1 MAYKDVAGRIKYPE
15 RTSTRYKRLDGFDR
29 LRQGTLYDHLKIPF
43 DMESD
48 GSTYVRIRERRPSV
62 IWLGAKMLVDQLSGL
77 MWGDEQMP
85 IVRTY
90 EGDDPS
96 EADREAEGTVQSIS
110 EKLSLDMVMDDA
122 TDAASSGSCAII
134 IRATNEK
141 QPYFDVVPGKQCK
154 PKFDPRNPLK
164 LVELEQ
170 LYPTTGELLAEI
182 GYEIKDD
189 DLKKDF
195 WFRLTID
202 DQEEVRFKPMTADD
216 YENLGGKR
224 LDGSTIKWVRD
235 EDNSWPHDWPVIPVL
250 WVRSPGHGGAMAI
263 DGACVYGSIADF
275 LVGIDYYLSQ
285 IERGYRYTAD
295 PLLAYK
301 KGELAAGATP
311 AGMREAPNQ
320 ARARGTNGKFV
331 KRLEGPIRVLDV
343 DSGGD
348 AKWLE
353 LQGTALKAF
362 EELIKTF
369 REWALEIAGG
379 MKSDAGTTKGV
390 ESGRALEILYQNL
403 ILVLKRWRVALG
415 NQCYLPLIR
424 LLLSA
429 IAAGTIE
436 IEGVEAIDPNTT
448 LRLEWPAWMTPSGT
462 DLLATA
468 NAAQTLAGGSTMA
481 PVPVLPRKLVTRW
494 IAANLGM
501 PDTAAILEDLD
512 KQQTDDDNK
521 AADQA
526 DQDQKRQLE
535 LTAAKPAAA
544 APGKGPQK

>member
-1 MAYKDVAGRIKYPE
+1 MSFRDVSGKIKYPE
-15 RTSTRYKRLDGFDR
+15 RTSARYKRLDAFDR
-29 LRQGTLYDHLKIPF
+29 LRQGTLYDHIKIPF
-43 DMESD
+43 DLESE
-48 GSTYVRIRERRPSV
+48 GSSYIRIRERRPSV

-90 EGDDPS
+90 EGEDPN
-96 EADREAEGTVQSIS
+96 EADRAAETSVQHVS
-110 EKLSLDMVMDDA
+110 ESLSLDMVMDDA

-134 IRATNEK
+134 VRATSEK

-154 PKFDPRNPLK
+154 PTFDPRNPLK
-164 LVELEQ
+164 LIELEQ

-182 GYEIKDD
+182 GYKIADD

-202 DQEEVRFKPMTADD
+202 ESEEVRFTPLTADD
-216 YENLGGKR
+216 YENYGGKR
-224 LDGSTIKWVRD
+224 KDSSTIKWVRD
-235 EDNSWPHDWPVIPVL
+235 EDNSWEHDWPGIPVL
-250 WVRSPGHGGAMAI
+250 WVRSPGHGGALAI

-275 LVGIDYYLSQ
+275 LVGIDYNLSQ

-301 KGELAAGATP
+301 KGELASSARP
-311 AGMREAPNQ
+311 AGMQDAPNQ
-320 ARARGTNGKFV
+320 ARARGANGKFV
-331 KRLEGPIRVLDV
+331 KRLDGPIRVLEIDPN
-343 DSGGD
+343 GD

-362 EELIKTF
+362 EDLIKTF

-424 LLLSA
+424 LLLA
-429 IAAGTIE
+429 GIAAETIE
-436 IEGVEAIDPNTT
+436 IDGVEKIDPKTT
-448 LRLEWPAWMTPSGT
+448 LRLEWPAWMTPSGQ
-462 DLLATA
+462 DLLNTA
-468 NAAQTLAGGSTMA
+468 NAAQTLAGGSPKA

-501 PDTAAILEDLD
+501 TDTAAIIEDLE
-512 KQQTDDDNK
+512 KQQADDDN
-521 AADQA
+521 AAAEQAKQDQA
-526 DQDQKRQLE
+526 HQLA
-535 LTAAKPAAA
+535 LKAA
-544 APGKGPQK
+544 APVATPGKGIQQ